1 MDEHRKAIHELCDTY
16 YHDNINASISDE
28 ITDHLIKTREAKSA
42 TEEIINRLSVESR
55 IEILAELMV
64 LATLMD
70 KKIITFSREVFVS
83 LLVFRNL
90 DKTLGLFV
98 ENHYT
103 ESQKLKISEAIYR
116 EIELDKK
123 FMKGEDPSYEESQE
137 QIKRLTD
144 KSVYSYQTLL
154 ELIVGLKLAQRSG
167 QSIELIKFFEMLIA
181 YVRLTINTF
190 KLYRS

>member
-83 LLVFRNL
+83 
-90 DKTLGLFV
+90 FV